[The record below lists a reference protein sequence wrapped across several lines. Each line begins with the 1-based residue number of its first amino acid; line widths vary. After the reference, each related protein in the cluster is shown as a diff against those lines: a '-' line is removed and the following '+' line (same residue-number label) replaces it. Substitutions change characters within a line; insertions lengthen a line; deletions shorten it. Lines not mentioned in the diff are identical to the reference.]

1 MRSAGPKD
9 YPMTIAAVQIVR
21 KIVLGIA
28 VLLGALM
35 FAFTN
40 SSLEAGNATHE
51 MIEWVGI
58 VAIVTC
64 ILGRTWASL
73 YIGGRKIEQF
83 VTRGPYSVMRNPLY
97 FFSILG
103 AAGAGAQ
110 LGSMI
115 AGAVFGLLA
124 WAVFYVV
131 VLQEERLL
139 LERYGTAFKD
149 YINTVPRFLPNP
161 RLWRDE
167 PTLVVMPPKVLR
179 TFADALFFLLSV
191 PLAETFE
198 QLQNIGV
205 LPVLL
210 RLH

>member
-1 MRSAGPKD
+1 
-9 YPMTIAAVQIVR
+9 MTIADVQTIR

-28 VLLGALM
+28 VLVGVLM
-35 FAFTN
+35 FALT
-40 SSLEAGNATHE
+40 SSVSDSGGTAHE
-51 MIEWVGI
+51 TIEWVGI

-83 VTRGPYSVMRNPLY
+83 VTDGPYSVMRNPLY

-110 LGSMI
+110 LGSVV
-115 AGAVFGLLA
+115 AGLIFGTLA
-124 WAVFYVV
+124 WLVFYVV

-139 LERYGTAFKD
+139 ADRYGEQFKA
-149 YINTVPRFLPNP
+149 YMASVPRFLPNP
-161 RLWRDE
+161 WRWHDQ
-167 PTLVVMPPKVLR
+167 PTLLVMPPKILR
-179 TFADALFFLLSV
+179 TFCDAMFLLLSV
-191 PLAETFE
+191 PMAEVFE
-198 QLQNIGV
+198 QLQSSGV

-210 RLH
+210 KLP

>member
-1 MRSAGPKD
+1 
-9 YPMTIAAVQIVR
+9 MTIASVQVVR

-28 VLLGALM
+28 ILIGTLM
-35 FAFTN
+35 FAVTK
-40 SSLEAGNATHE
+40 SSLEAGDATHE

-64 ILGRTWASL
+64 ILGRTWTSL

-83 VTRGPYSVMRNPLY
+83 VTNGPYSVMRNPLY

-110 LGSMI
+110 LGSII
-115 AGAVFGLLA
+115 AGVTFGVLA

-139 LERYGTAFKD
+139 LGRYGAPFKD
-149 YINTVPRFLPNP
+149 YMNTVPRFLPSP
-161 RLWRDE
+161 LLWHDE

-191 PLAETFE
+191 PLAEAFE
-198 QLQNIGV
+198 QLQNMGV

-210 RLH
+210 RLR

>member
-1 MRSAGPKD
+1 
-9 YPMTIAAVQIVR
+9 MTIASVQVVR

-28 VLLGALM
+28 ILIGTFM
-35 FAFTN
+35 FAVTN
-40 SSLEAGNATHE
+40 SSLETSDATHE
-51 MIEWVGI
+51 LVEWVGI

-73 YIGGRKIEQF
+73 YIGGRKIEHF
-83 VTRGPYSVMRNPLY
+83 VTNGPYSVMRNPLY

-110 LGSMI
+110 LGSI
-115 AGAVFGLLA
+115 IVVVIFGVLA

-139 LERYGTAFKD
+139 LGRYGAPFKD
-149 YINTVPRFLPNP
+149 YMNTVPRFLPSP
-161 RLWRDE
+161 RLWHDE

-191 PLAETFE
+191 PLAEAFE
-198 QLQNIGV
+198 QLQNMGV

-210 RLH
+210 RLR